1 MIILPAI
8 DLRNQKC
15 VRLTKGEF
23 SSEKIYNEDPIRQAE
38 IFYENGLKFLH
49 MVDLDGALAG
59 ELKNLNIIKSIIL
72 KFNFKVQVGGGVR
85 NEENIKRLVDIGV
98 DKIILGTAAIK
109 DNNFLRKSCSNY
121 SNKIALALDVRSNK
135 IAISGWKD
143 QTDLD
148 VFDYLEKVKDYG
160 ISRVIYTDINK
171 DGTRGDNELVLCELE
186 DVNGEYI
193 WLIPKRSDSEWDA
206 GVGKSTIV
214 SITKKYRKLLN
225 KVCVYAV
232 TYYKDTFHTKTKCE

>member
-143 QTDLD
+143 QTDLN

-171 DGTRGDNELVLCELE
+171 DGTREGPNFEDTYKLAQRFKIPFVISGGVSSIDDVYKVIKDKKKIEGIIIGKAIYENKIDLTEL
-186 DVNGEYI
+186 
-193 WLIPKRSDSEWDA
+193 
-206 GVGKSTIV
+206 GK
-214 SITKKYRKLLN
+214 L
-225 KVCVYAV
+225 
-232 TYYKDTFHTKTKCE
+232 

>member
-85 NEENIKRLVDIGV
+85 NEENIKRLVDIGA

-171 DGTRGDNELVLCELE
+171 DGTREGPNFEDTYKLAERFKIPFVISGGVSSIDDVYKVIKDKKKIEGIIIGKAIYENKIDLTEL
-186 DVNGEYI
+186 
-193 WLIPKRSDSEWDA
+193 
-206 GVGKSTIV
+206 GK
-214 SITKKYRKLLN
+214 L
-225 KVCVYAV
+225 
-232 TYYKDTFHTKTKCE
+232 

>member
-72 KFNFKVQVGGGVR
+72 KFNFKVQVGGGIR
-85 NEENIKRLVDIGV
+85 NEENIKRLVDIGA

-109 DNNFLRKSCSNY
+109 DNNFLKKSCSNY

-171 DGTRGDNELVLCELE
+171 DGTREGPNFE
-186 DVNGEYI
+186 DTYK
-193 WLIPKRSDSEWDA
+193 LAQRFKIPFVISG
-206 GVGKSTIV
+206 GVSSIDDVYKVIKDKKKNRGNNNRKSN
-214 SITKKYRKLLN
+214 L
-225 KVCVYAV
+225 
-232 TYYKDTFHTKTKCE
+232 